1 MGMSEYNQVIKEG
14 YEEKKKRTEGYTE
27 SCRLMRG
34 TWKTVSEYI
43 LELRIEI
50 DCILRKR

>member
-1 MGMSEYNQVIKEG
+1 MGMSEYNQVIK
-14 YEEKKKRTEGYTE
+14 EGYTE